1 MEGEKKLVSLED
13 FQNERKRLFD
23 IVRKQ
28 KNAIDLFKRNIE
40 DKNVEK
46 EKLVAKRKDV
56 QKEQRTKL
64 REIIELKR
72 QLQVMQ
78 DAIDKENADNIN
90 NNLK

>member
-23 IVRKQ
+23 IVRRQ
-28 KNAIDLFKRNIE
+28 KNAIDLFKKNIE

-56 QKEQRTKL
+56 QIEQRVKIKDLTEV
-64 REIIELKR
+64 RR
-72 QLQVMQ
+72 QL
-78 DAIDKENADNIN
+78 
-90 NNLK
+90 

>member
-23 IVRKQ
+23 IVRRQ
-28 KNAIDLFKRNIE
+28 KNAIDLFKKNIE

-56 QKEQRTKL
+56 QIEQRVKMKDLTEV
-64 REIIELKR
+64 RR
-72 QLQVMQ
+72 QL
-78 DAIDKENADNIN
+78 
-90 NNLK
+90 